1 MLKKLVNFA
10 LGNRWLV
17 LGAAIMLFGWGIVS
31 FHNLPVEA
39 YPDVANNYVQVITQW
54 PGRAAEEVEQQVTTP
69 IEIQM
74 AGIPHMAHL
83 RSTSLAGLSSVT
95 MIFDDESVNDWNREK
110 VLERLSQ
117 VTLPAGLQP
126 QIGTDWSPVGQ
137 IYWYTLRSTNP
148 AYDSMELKSLEDW
161 KLEKAFKSVPGVVDV
176 SSFGGITREY
186 QVRVD
191 PDKLI
196 SYGLSISQVE
206 QQLTNNNINAGGS
219 FIEQGEQQINVR
231 EVGLYRNVHDIEETL
246 LKSQNGTALR
256 VKDIATVA
264 QGPKIR
270 LGQIGKTCRPG
281 ATPVTESDPTSGPTD
296 PCVEHLDKDGKP
308 VVIAK
313 EDGKLIDNGDVVE
326 GIVLLQK
333 GEDSDGVLEGIH
345 QKVAELNGTPGHP
358 GVLPAGVKV
367 VPFLDRSDLLH
378 YTTHTVLHNLTEG
391 IILVV
396 IILFF
401 FLGNV
406 RGALIVSL
414 TIPFA
419 LLFASICLDLRHIPA
434 NLLSLGA
441 LDFGMVVDGAV
452 VMVENIIRH
461 LSHHKGEDV
470 SPVDQIRLAAHEVQK
485 PVFYA
490 IGIIITAY
498 LPIFT
503 LQAVEG
509 RLFRPMAWTVAFAL
523 LGALIFSILLAPVLS
538 SILFPRGA
546 SEWENP
552 VMTWITNR
560 YRHVAKWAIEHHR
573 VTFAI
578 AGGALALAFFL
589 GFSGIIGSEFLP
601 HLDEGA
607 IWVRGTLAPSTGPT
621 ESLRIVDEAR
631 ERLNAFPEVTKVVSQ
646 TGRPDDGTDVTG
658 FFNTEYFV
666 DLKPKEQ
673 WRPVFH
679 KNKDEL
685 IGAMDRELEKTPGV
699 IWNFSQ
705 PISDNVE
712 EAVSG
717 VKGEL
722 AVKLYGDDL
731 KTLEGKADEIV
742 SVMSKVR
749 GVQDLGLF
757 RVIGQPN
764 LNYTVNRE
772 AAARYGIN
780 VADVQDAVQTAVG
793 GNAVSQVLQGDA
805 HYDLVVRYLPKY
817 RSTQEAIDNIRLL
830 SPSGERVSLAQL
842 TNTKTEDGAEEI
854 YREGGQRY
862 VAIKYSV
869 RDRDLGSTV
878 EEAIA
883 KVNAQVKLP
892 PGYKTDWAGEY
903 ESQKRSSRRLML
915 VLPVTIL
922 IIFVLLYTMFHSG
935 KWATLILVNV
945 SMAPVGGL
953 LALLL
958 THTNFSVSSGVGFL
972 ALFGVSVQTG
982 VIMLEYINQL
992 RAGGHSIED
1001 AAIEGAVLRLRPIMM
1016 TMLVATLGLLP
1027 AATSHGIGSD
1037 SQRPFAIVIVGGL
1050 LGALLISVFL
1060 LPTLYVWIA
1069 RPSDILPEPETE
1081 FEN

>member
-1 MLKKLVNFA
+1 MIRGLVDFA
-10 LGNRWLV
+10 LNNRWLV
-17 LGAAIMLFGWGIVS
+17 LGASVLLFVWGIIS

-39 YPDVANNYVQVITQW
+39 YPDVANNYVQIITQW
-54 PGRAAEEVEQQVTTP
+54 PGRATEEVEQQVTIP

-74 AGIPHMAHL
+74 AGIPHMEHL
-83 RSTSLAGLSSVT
+83 RSTSLAGLSSIT
-95 MIFDDESVNDWNREK
+95 LIFDDDSINKDNRQE
-110 VLERLSQ
+110 VFQRLGQ
-117 VTLPAGLQP
+117 VTLPVGLQP
-126 QIGTDWSPVGQ
+126 QMGTDWSPVGQ

-148 AYDSMELKSLEDW
+148 LYDNMELKSLEDW
-161 KLEKAFKSVPGVVDV
+161 TLEKQFKSVPGVVDV

-191 PDKLI
+191 PDKLVA
-196 SYGLSISQVE
+196 YGLSIGQVE
-206 QQLTNNNINAGGS
+206 QQLANNNTNAGGS
-219 FIEQGEQQINVR
+219 FIEQGQQQVNVR
-231 EVGLYRNVHDIEETL
+231 EVGLFKSVHDIEETV
-246 LKSQNGTALR
+246 LKTQTGTALR

-270 LGQIGKTCRPG
+270 LGQIGKTCRFG
-281 ATPVTESDPTSGPTD
+281 ATPITESDPTASPD
-296 PCVEHLDKDGKP
+296 PCVERVDKQGKP
-308 VVIAK
+308 AVIQR
-313 EDGKLIDNGDVVE
+313 EDGKLIDSDDAVE
-326 GIVLLQK
+326 GIVLLHK
-333 GEDSDGVLEGIH
+333 GDNSDAVLEGIH
-345 QKVAELNGTPGHP
+345 KKAAELNGHI
-358 GVLPAGVKV
+358 LPAGVKI

-396 IILFF
+396 IILFL

-406 RGALIVSL
+406 RGAFIVAL
-414 TIPFA
+414 TMPFA
-419 LLFASICLDLRHIPA
+419 LLFAAICLNLRGTPA

-441 LDFGMVVDGAV
+441 LDFGMVVDGSV
-452 VMVENIIRH
+452 VMVENIVRH
-461 LSHHKGEDV
+461 LSQGRSEGV
-470 SPVDQIRLAAHEVQK
+470 TPTQQIREAAHEVQR

-490 IGIIITAY
+490 RGIIITAY

-509 RLFRPMAWTVAFAL
+509 RLFKPMAWMVSFAL
-523 LGALIFSILLAPVLS
+523 IGGLVFSILIAPVLAS
-538 SILFPRGA
+538 LFFPKGT

-552 VMTWITNR
+552 VMSWLTKH
-560 YRHVAKWAIEHHR
+560 YRTAAKWAIEHR
-573 VTFAI
+573 FVTLGL
-578 AGGALALAFFL
+578 AGLALLFAGFL

-601 HLDEGA
+601 HLDEGS
-607 IWVRGTLAPSTGPT
+607 IWVRGTLAPSAGPT
-621 ESLRIVDEAR
+621 QSLRVMNEAR
-631 ERLNAFPEVTKVVSQ
+631 IRLNAFPEVTKVVSQ
-646 TGRPDDGTDVTG
+646 TGRPDDGTDTTG

-666 DLKPKEQ
+666 DLKPKEE
-673 WRPVFH
+673 WRHVFK

-685 IGAMDRELEKTPGV
+685 IAAMERELDKTPGV
-699 IWNFSQ
+699 LWSFSQ

-722 AVKLYGDDL
+722 AIKIYGDDL
-731 KTLEGKADEIV
+731 KTLEEKGNQIV
-742 SVMSKVR
+742 SIMSKIQ

-793 GNAVSQVLQGDA
+793 GNAVTQVLQGEA
-805 HYDLVVRYLPKY
+805 HYDVVIRYLPQF
-817 RSTQEAIDNIRLL
+817 RNTQEAINNIRLL
-830 SPSGERVSLAQL
+830 APSGERVSLSQL
-842 TNTKTEDGAEEI
+842 TTVRTEDGAEEV
-854 YREGGQRY
+854 YREAGQRY

-878 EEAIA
+878 EEAIR
-883 KVNAQVKLP
+883 KVSDEVKLP
-892 PGYKTDWAGEY
+892 PGYKIDWAGEY
-903 ESQKRSSRRLML
+903 ESQKRSSHRLML
-915 VLPVTIL
+915 VLPITLIL
-922 IIFVLLYTMFHSG
+922 IFVILYMMFHSG
-935 KWATLILVNV
+935 KWALLILLTV

-953 LALLL
+953 VALLL
-958 THTNFSVSSGVGFL
+958 SHTNFSVSSGVGFL
-972 ALFGVSVQTG
+972 ALFGVSVETG
-982 VIMLEYINQL
+982 VIMLEYINQM
-992 RAGGHSIED
+992 RARGHSIEES
-1001 AAIEGAVLRLRPIMM
+1001 AIEGAVLRLRPIMM

-1027 AATSHGIGSD
+1027 AATSHDIGSD

-1050 LGALLISVFL
+1050 IGALVISVFL

-1069 RPSDILPEPETE
+1069 RPEDVLPAPEAE